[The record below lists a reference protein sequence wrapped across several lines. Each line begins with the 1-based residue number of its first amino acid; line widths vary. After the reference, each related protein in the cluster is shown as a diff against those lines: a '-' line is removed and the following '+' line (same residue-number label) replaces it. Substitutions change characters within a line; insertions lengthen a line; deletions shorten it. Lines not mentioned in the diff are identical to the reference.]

1 MVVQEE
7 MAVQEGQFKQ
17 RAQVKLVTV
26 RLEALEAL
34 EAQGEKE
41 AMDPTE

>member
-7 MAVQEGQFKQ
+7 MAVQEGRFKH

-26 RLEALEAL
+26 RLEVLEAL
-34 EAQGEKE
+34 EVLAEKE
-41 AMDPTE
+41 ETDPTE